1 MDRTLASDFTSTVRL
16 LDRWNVLCLMFPNVT
31 SMPSTSSFSQTDI
44 IQYSLTHPLMEPG
57 LLPVSRNQLTTES
70 KPNHIKPCTRIAE
83 ARSSIDSQADLRTL
97 RAERVSLLSGTAMI
111 LDPTK
116 TGL

>member
-44 IQYSLTHPLMEPG
+44 IQYSLTPPTYGTGAVTSIQEPTHN
-57 LLPVSRNQLTTES
+57 RKQT
-70 KPNHIKPCTRIAE
+70 
-83 ARSSIDSQADLRTL
+83 
-97 RAERVSLLSGTAMI
+97 
-111 LDPTK
+111 
-116 TGL
+116 